1 MKNLKIFSFFSNK
14 KRYEM
19 QKKRER
25 GKEETRRKKKRG
37 GEGRKQMDRRN
48 MEKILMKAPVFIFKN
63 SSKFSLRA
71 RMTNEKSTS

>member
-19 QKKRER
+19 QKRER